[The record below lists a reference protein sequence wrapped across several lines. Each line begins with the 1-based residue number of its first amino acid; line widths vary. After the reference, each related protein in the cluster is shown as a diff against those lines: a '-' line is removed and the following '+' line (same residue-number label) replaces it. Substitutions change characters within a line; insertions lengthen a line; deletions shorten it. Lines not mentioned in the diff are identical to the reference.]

1 MKKLLILSLALTMT
15 LAVHAQREPYSIS
28 LRTFAGVNFT
38 NINKISASLSP
49 KTKAGLLI
57 GAEWEYQMDRTFAIS
72 GGLNYSQ
79 QGFKTNGG
87 NIGLDYLTV
96 PILFHAYFLH
106 GFGIHAGIQA
116 GVNIKDHKLVED
128 NVSKLNAGV
137 VAGASYEYKN
147 IMLGVR
153 YTADFA
159 ATSIDDGV
167 KALRNNGFSVTLGY
181 RFELFKRKL
190 KENKTD
196 NHIVMPSLDI

>member
-38 NINKISASLSP
+38 NINKISTSLSP
-49 KTKAGLLI
+49 KTKAGF
-57 GAEWEYQMDRTFAIS
+57 RTFAIS

-128 NVSKLNAGV
+128 NVAKLNAGV